1 MPEIRIPGDH
11 RQFATDH
18 AAGFKDRILIQMGAV
33 LDQHNSAVV
42 DFACAMQA
50 RLDAAEG
57 LLAQIAACGRR
68 PNFDGTWAS
77 VKARTELMNRV
88 DELVAQ
94 SKARTA

>member
-1 MPEIRIPGDH
+1 MTPVIH
-11 RQFATDH
+11 HQFATT
-18 AAGFKDRILIQMGAV
+18 AALAFKDRILSQMGAV
-33 LDQHNSAVV
+33 LEQHNTAVV

-50 RLDAAEG
+50 RVEEAES

-68 PNFDGTWAS
+68 QNSDGTWAT

>member
-1 MPEIRIPGDH
+1 MNSH
-11 RQFATDH
+11 RQFATEH
-18 AAGFKDRILIQMGAV
+18 AAGFKDRILSQMGAV
-33 LDQHNSAVV
+33 LDQHNSVVV

-50 RLDAAEG
+50 RVEEAES

-68 PNFDGTWAS
+68 PNADGTWAT